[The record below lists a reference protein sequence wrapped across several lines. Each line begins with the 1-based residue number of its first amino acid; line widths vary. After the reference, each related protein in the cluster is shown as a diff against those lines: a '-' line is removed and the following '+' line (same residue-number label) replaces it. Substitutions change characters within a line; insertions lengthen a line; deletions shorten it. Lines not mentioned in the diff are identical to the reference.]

1 MRGSAERDFAEPMK
15 EWRTMIR
22 ANKKQRIL
30 VVDDMPANIKIL
42 GQAIR
47 GRHEVSVA
55 TNGRQALNLAFSDPP
70 DLILL
75 DILMP
80 DMDGYETCR
89 RLKEDSRTKDI
100 PVIFVTSKDDLEDET
115 LGLELGAVDYITK
128 PFHLPIVLARINT
141 HLRLKL
147 QSDLLEELAKIDAL
161 TEIPNR
167 RQFEERLAFE
177 WQRSQRGRH
186 PVGLIMIDIDEF
198 KKYNDFYGHA
208 QGDEC
213 LKTVAHGLS
222 RVINRSQD
230 LVARYGGEEFVVVLP
245 DTDILGTVAV
255 GRRLCEAVADLKLPH
270 EKSSVTDHV
279 TISLGAAAA
288 VAEADQQATEL
299 LLLADECLYRAKAD
313 GRNTVWP
320 MVGGPIK
327 EPGS

>member
-1 MRGSAERDFAEPMK
+1 
-15 EWRTMIR
+15 MIR
-22 ANKKQRIL
+22 ADRKQRIL

-55 TNGRQALNLAFSDPP
+55 TNGRQALNLAFNDPP

-89 RLKEDSRTKDI
+89 RLKDDSRTKDI
-100 PVIFVTSKDDLEDET
+100 PIIFVTSKDELEDET

-177 WQRSQRGRH
+177 WQRSQRGGH
-186 PVGLIMIDIDEF
+186 PIGLIMIDIDEF

-213 LKTVAHGLS
+213 LKAVAHCLA
-222 RVINRSQD
+222 REIPRSQD
-230 LVARYGGEEFVVVLP
+230 LVARYGGEEFVLVLP
-245 DTDILGTVAV
+245 DTDVDGTVAV
-255 GRRLCEAVADLKLPH
+255 GRRLCQAVDAMNLPH
-270 EKSSVTDHV
+270 EKSSVVDHV
-279 TISLGAAAA
+279 TISVGAAAA
-288 VAEADQQATEL
+288 IAVAGQSSTEL
-299 LLLADECLYRAKAD
+299 LLLADECLYRAKEG
-313 GRNTVWP
+313 GRNTVWS
-320 MVGGPIK
+320 MVGGPHK
-327 EPGS
+327 DAPP